1 MRPLFVISL
10 YDRPSRGSILDRE
23 ELVPI
28 PQLIDTPLPK
38 PTPKD
43 SGQVEQVKKSEAE
56 PAKSARATTPAE
68 RVVTEGRFFRVGSQK
83 FHPRGV
89 TYGPFKPDE
98 AGDTFPNPEQVERDF
113 ELMKQLHANCLRVY
127 HVPPRWFLDLAQ
139 HHGLKVLVDYYWP
152 KHTCFLED
160 VETTDFARRAT
171 RQAAEALAGHP
182 AVFALTLA
190 NEIPPDIARWY
201 GAKRIA
207 HFIDELAA
215 IVKEVDPQRLVT
227 FVNFPTTEF
236 LQPASIDFVSFNV
249 YLHEPRPF
257 ANYLDRLQNI
267 AGDKPLVLAEF
278 GIDSMREGEDA
289 KAQILSGHIELAFRE
304 GLAGTFIFSFTD
316 DWHTGGHQIEN
327 WFFGLTTRDRQPRPS
342 FHAVAEQYR
351 RAPYFPLP
359 QYPKVSVVVAS
370 YNGGRTLPACLDS
383 LTHLNYPNYE
393 IILVDDGSTDD
404 TARVVA
410 HYPTVRT
417 IHQQNFGLSA
427 ARNTGIQAATGE
439 IVAFTD
445 SDCRAD
451 EDWLYYVVGDLLK
464 TDASAIGGHNFP
476 PPEDS
481 PVAGCVAVS
490 PGGPAH
496 VMLDDHNAEHI
507 PGCNMAFWKWALD
520 EIHGFDPQ
528 FRAAGDDVDV
538 CWRLLQRGRRIAFS
552 HSGFVWH
559 YRRSTIQAYLKQQRG
574 YGVAESLLRR
584 KHPEYF
590 NSLGGMRWRGRIYS
604 PSKIAGFFGKF
615 VIYHGMFGSALFQT
629 LYTPEPSGL
638 LAVLTSLEWHGVFTA
653 GAVLLATVWPAL
665 WPLPVLTLLASL
677 SMATVAAVSVELPP
691 WQIRWWSRPLV
702 AILYLLQPIVR
713 GWPKY
718 ARRLRRSET
727 PQAARETVRALAA
740 QYEGLG
746 SMHTLNYWNEKSIE
760 RFTFLEA
767 LLDLLDRD
775 QWQSRADSGWDEF
788 DVTIYGDRF
797 TKVLVKTVAENHG
810 GEKRLLRARLEGGWT
825 LLGKISFF
833 AFAAGMCLAARLWWT
848 LALPSAQVPL
858 WVLWVLT
865 VFPLMLI
872 CLWASYLYVR
882 TRRSL
887 RLATALLDLCA
898 KELKLIKLS
907 APRKFVASA

>member
-1 MRPLFVISL
+1 MRRVFAITLD
-10 YDRPSRGSILDRE
+10 DRPSRGSILDHE
-23 ELVPI
+23 EFVPV
-28 PQLIDTPLPK
+28 PHLIDTPLPK
-38 PTPKD
+38 STDRVKKPEAKPPTPL
-43 SGQVEQVKKSEAE
+43 QVA
-56 PAKSARATTPAE
+56 TPAE

-98 AGDTFPNPEQVERDF
+98 AGCTFPKPEQVQRDF

-139 HHGLKVLVDYYWP
+139 QHGLKVLVDYYWP

-160 VETTDFARRAT
+160 VETTQFARRAT

-182 AVFALTLA
+182 AVFGLTLA

-207 HFIDELAA
+207 RFIDELAA

-236 LQPASIDFVSFNV
+236 LQPASLDFVSFNV

-257 ANYLDRLQNI
+257 TNYLDRLQNI

-278 GIDSMREGEDA
+278 GIDSMREGEDV
-289 KAQILSGHIELAFRE
+289 KAQILSGHIELAFRV

-327 WFFGLTTRDRQPRPS
+327 WFFGLTTRDRKPRPA

-410 HYPTVRT
+410 HYPTVRA
-417 IHQQNFGLSA
+417 IHQQNLGLSA

-464 TDASAIGGHNFP
+464 TDACAIGGHNFP

-559 YRRSTIQAYLKQQRG
+559 YRRSTIPAYLKQQRG

-604 PSKIAGFFGKF
+604 PSRIAGFFGKF

-638 LAVLTSLEWHGVFTA
+638 LAVLTSLEWHVVFTV

-677 SMATVAAVSVELPP
+677 SMATVAAVCVELPP
-691 WQIRWWSRPLV
+691 WQVRWWSRPLV
-702 AILYLLQPIVR
+702 AIMYLLQPIVR

-727 PQAARETVRALAA
+727 PPAARAAVRALAA

-767 LLDLLDRD
+767 LLEQLDRD

-825 LLGKISFF
+825 LLGKISFC
-833 AFAAGMCLAARLWWT
+833 AFAVGMCLAARLWWA

-858 WVLWVLT
+858 AVLWGLT
-865 VFPLMLI
+865 AFPLMLI
-872 CLWASYLYVR
+872 CLWAGYLYLR

-898 KELKLIKLS
+898 RDLKLIKLN
-907 APRKFVASA
+907 APRKFVAPA